1 MHSSQRD
8 YHRGKLLKKLRVA
21 KSLSQAELA
30 QCLGV
35 STQTVYNW
43 ERGKYWQ
50 QIDNIANLCQVLE
63 ISVHNLSAID
73 SSTAEIINEKINNI
87 NTTSNNKESRI
98 DIVRRFLKTEDCEFS
113 SRNPQE
119 SE

>member
-21 KSLSQAELA
+21 RRLSQAQLA
-30 QCLGV
+30 QRLGV

-43 ERGKYWQ
+43 ERGKHWQ
-50 QIDNIANLCQVLE
+50 QIDNIAILCQVLE
-63 ISVHNLSAID
+63 ISVHDLSAID
-73 SSTAEIINEKINNI
+73 SSTVEIINDRVDNI
-87 NTTSNNKESRI
+87 NTASNKESRI
-98 DIVRRFLKTEDCEFS
+98 DLVRRLLKTEDCEFS
-113 SRNPQE
+113 SRSPQE